1 MPFMRNKH
9 KAIEEKKGFP
19 ILLQTILFFR
29 NKQAILFLIFLLSII
44 NASAQQDPQ
53 YTHYM
58 YNMNVINPAYATA
71 TQSMLDVGTLYRT
84 QWVGAV
90 GAPKTLTLFA
100 HMPVNKKIEM
110 GFSLVSDDI
119 GDGAKKENNFYA
131 DFAYVLELNNSHRL
145 SLGLKAG
152 MTSLQTNFNG
162 FKFESSSSDFA
173 FENRDILKPNIGI
186 GAYYFTDAY
195 YVGLSAP
202 NLLNS
207 KHIEERSGISDYG
220 SENVHAFL
228 TAGYVF
234 TLSDS
239 FKLKP
244 AIMSKFVKGA
254 PITLDLSTNVLFND
268 KFEIGAAYRVGDAV
282 SALMNVKV
290 TPSIKLGY
298 AYDYNTSNLG
308 QFNSGTHEIFVLFNF
323 DLLGKGY
330 DKSPRFF

>member
-1 MPFMRNKH
+1 MRKKHIAVNK
-9 KAIEEKKGFP
+9 KKNFLNLLVLKFSFQNKQSLL
-19 ILLQTILFFR
+19 ILSLLFTIL
-29 NKQAILFLIFLLSII
+29 
-44 NASAQQDPQ
+44 NASGQQDPQ

-71 TQSMLDVGTLYRT
+71 TQSMLAIGSLYRT

-100 HMPVNKKIEM
+100 HMPVNKKVEM

-145 SLGLKAG
+145 SFGLKAG

-162 FKFESSSSDFA
+162 FKFESSSPDFA

-186 GAYYFTDAY
+186 GAYYFTDSY

-207 KHIEERSGISDYG
+207 KHIEERSGISNYG
-220 SENVHAFL
+220 SENIHAFF
-228 TAGYVF
+228 TGGYVF
-234 TLSDS
+234 SLSDS

-244 AIMSKFVKGA
+244 AFLSKFVKGA
-254 PITLDLSTNVLFND
+254 PITLDLSANVLFND
-268 KFEIGAAYRVGDAV
+268 KFEFGAAYRLDDAV
-282 SALMNVKV
+282 SALMNIKV
-290 TPSIKLGY
+290 TRSIKLGY

-308 QFNSGTHEIFVLFNF
+308 QFNSGTHEIFVLFNL
-323 DLLGKGY
+323 DLLGNGY